1 MWGKNISDNHF
12 FFEMY
17 FQAMVI
23 SFMKLSIKIHTI
35 TIKPQTIM
43 AVTKEAALKN
53 QEAAKFK
60 KETLFKRDQAY
71 TTTTRTRTTPQFIP
85 TFLPIPFLSVGL
97 KKLRTHQIV
106 TK

>member
-1 MWGKNISDNHF
+1 MHF
-12 FFEMY
+12 
-17 FQAMVI
+17 QDMVI

-43 AVTKEAALKN
+43 AETKEAALKN

-71 TTTTRTRTTPQFIP
+71 TTTTRTPTQFIP

>member
-1 MWGKNISDNHF
+1 
-12 FFEMY
+12 
-17 FQAMVI
+17 MVI
-23 SFMKLSIKIHTI
+23 SFMKLSIKIHTT

-43 AVTKEAALKN
+43 AGTKEAALKN

-60 KETLFKRDQAY
+60 KETLSKRDQAY
-71 TTTTRTRTTPQFIP
+71 ITTTRTTPQFIP

>member
-1 MWGKNISDNHF
+1 
-12 FFEMY
+12 MY
-17 FQAMVI
+17 FQDMVI
-23 SFMKLSIKIHTI
+23 SFMKLSIKIHTT

-43 AVTKEAALKN
+43 AGTKEALKN
-53 QEAAKFK
+53 QEAAFK

-71 TTTTRTRTTPQFIP
+71 TTTTRTTQFIP
-85 TFLPIPFLSVGL
+85 IFLPIPFLSVAL